1 LTSAI
6 PSSFSSLSLLF
17 LFSSLLFP
25 LPEHLLVGSL
35 VAAIAFSCC
44 CFFQSSWWEKKP
56 FSTKMNLLFT
66 LLALSLS
73 TCIIGLLARSLVV
86 WILSLFNVVLSFLYS
101 LFFLPFVKFLFL
113 LLFQQQ
119 PSSSRSSLNG
129 RDRIKENEAEFET
142 AAAAES
148 STRGSGAAGR
158 MRRRFFANDK
168 ETQLASADLSPL
180 QADTAS
186 TEAHVHG
193 QEHEGVF
200 TSKSSERRLKKLDSQ
215 QKLQNFRVLFNPETE
230 SLALEGD
237 LLPSLFLPLPTSTS

>member
-1 LTSAI
+1 
-6 PSSFSSLSLLF
+6 
-17 LFSSLLFP
+17 
-25 LPEHLLVGSL
+25 
-35 VAAIAFSCC
+35 
-44 CFFQSSWWEKKP
+44 
-56 FSTKMNLLFT
+56 MNLLFT

-101 LFFLPFVKFLFL
+101 LFFLLPFVKFLFL
-113 LLFQQQ
+113 FLFQQQ

-180 QADTAS
+180 QSDTAS
-186 TEAHVHG
+186 TEDHVHG

-237 LLPSLFLPLPTSTS
+237 LLPSLFLSPPYFNQLILCCSLSGEMGYVCLNMAQFYKILASTTTLTTLELSC